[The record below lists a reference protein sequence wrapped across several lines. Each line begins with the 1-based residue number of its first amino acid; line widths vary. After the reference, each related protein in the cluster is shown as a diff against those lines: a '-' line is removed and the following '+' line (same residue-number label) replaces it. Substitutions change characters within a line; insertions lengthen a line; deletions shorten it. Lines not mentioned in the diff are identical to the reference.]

1 MAGLGQR
8 FVNEGYRTPKP
19 LIMVKGKTILEWTLE
34 SFPIQ
39 KEDTLWFAVLKKH
52 QTDIEPFLY
61 ETYGSDIQIIII
73 DELTN
78 GNLETVYIC
87 TEQIDNGN
95 LIILDCDNK
104 YNHNNIRS
112 FIKQIPADKES
123 SAVFHFK
130 DDNRSLPNK
139 WANLSMNDI
148 LVTEIREKDDGWVD
162 KSKLIG
168 IFYVNDISFLRKQA
182 EKIFD
187 RNIRTN
193 NEYYTSSVFNLNL
206 EDGYNVYTHE
216 VKDVVPLGTP
226 EDIKLFERTI

>member
-61 ETYGSDIQIIII
+61 KTYGSDIQIVII
-73 DELTN
+73 DELTD
-78 GNLETVYIC
+78 GNLETVYMCI
-87 TEQIDNGN
+87 EQMDNNN

-104 YNHNNIRS
+104 YDHNNIRS
-112 FIKQIPADKES
+112 FIEQIPADKES

-130 DDNRSLPNK
+130 NDDRSLPNK
-139 WANLSMNDI
+139 WANLSMNDT
-148 LVTEIREKDDGWVD
+148 LVTEIREKDNGWVD

-182 EKIFD
+182 EKICD
-187 RNIRTN
+187 SIVKNDAN
-193 NEYYTSSVFNLNL
+193 ASV
-206 EDGYNVYTHE
+206 ETI
-216 VKDVVPLGTP
+216 
-226 EDIKLFERTI
+226 IKLALKNL